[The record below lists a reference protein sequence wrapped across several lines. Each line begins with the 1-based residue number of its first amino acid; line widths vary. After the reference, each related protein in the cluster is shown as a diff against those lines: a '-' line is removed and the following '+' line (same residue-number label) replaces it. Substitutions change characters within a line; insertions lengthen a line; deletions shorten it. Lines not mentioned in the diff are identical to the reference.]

1 MHSQVLLERI
11 LEIIRAWSDPGV
23 FVAMFLESSIVPLP
37 SEVVVAGAAAAGIPL
52 FSILVFGSLG
62 STCGAMV
69 GYALGRY
76 AAMPVII
83 RFGKYVLI
91 KPHHIE
97 KAEAFAR
104 KYGVWSVLIGRVL
117 PIVPFKV
124 FSIAA
129 GISGISFWPFVL
141 YTTLGVLPRMYLLA
155 VFGAAL
161 VKYTKPMVLIL
172 LGCVVV
178 FFACK
183 LTKMLYNGKDCKV
196 PPR

>member
-1 MHSQVLLERI
+1 MHNQVLLGKI

-52 FSILVFGSLG
+52 VSILIFGSLG

-91 KPHHIE
+91 KPHHIK

-104 KYGVWSVLIGRVL
+104 KYGVWSVLIGRVV
-117 PIVPFKV
+117 PIIPFKV

-129 GISGISFWPFVL
+129 GITSIPFIPFVL
-141 YTTLGVLPRMYLLA
+141 CTLIGVLPRMYVLS
-155 VFGAAL
+155 VCGVAL
-161 VKYTKPMVLIL
+161 VKYTKPMIIL
-172 LGCVVV
+172 LLALAVL

-183 LTKMLYNGKDCKV
+183 LTKMLYNGKDCKKGCS
-196 PPR
+196 